1 MGLPIRIRKGKA
13 KKITKA
19 VEDITTGG
27 ERPPQRP
34 HFLSRKPFRRDMTKP
49 AQ

>member
-1 MGLPIRIRKGKA
+1 MGLPIKIRKGKA
-13 KKITKA
+13 KKAKSQAEALT
-19 VEDITTGG
+19 VDG